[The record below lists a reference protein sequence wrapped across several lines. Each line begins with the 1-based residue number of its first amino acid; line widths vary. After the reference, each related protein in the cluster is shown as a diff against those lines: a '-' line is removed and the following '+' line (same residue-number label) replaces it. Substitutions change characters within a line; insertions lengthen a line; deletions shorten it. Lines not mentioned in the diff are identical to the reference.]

1 MSIKL
6 FITGGTIDKQYNPL
20 NGELVFVKTHLSEM
34 LEQAKNKADIELEVL
49 MLKDSL
55 DMNDNDRAI
64 ILEKCK
70 AAKEEKILITHGT
83 DTMVEIAQVLGKGI
97 SNKTI
102 VLTGSM
108 IPFSF
113 GQSDALFNLGV
124 AIGTIQFLPIG
135 VFIAMNGKIF
145 PWDNVRKN
153 KAVGIFENCK

>member
-6 FITGGTIDKQYNPL
+6 FITGGTIDKEYNSL
-20 NGELVFVKTHLSEM
+20 NGELVFVGTCLPEM
-34 LEQAKNKADIELEVL
+34 LKQARSKIDIKYEII

-55 DMNDNDRAI
+55 DMNNDDRKTV
-64 ILEKCK
+64 LEKCK
-70 AAKEEKILITHGT
+70 KAKENKIIITHGT
-83 DTMVEIAQVLGKGI
+83 DTMVETAKVLGKNI

-124 AIGTIQFLPIG
+124 AIGGAQSLPVG

-145 PWDNVRKN
+145 SWDNVRKN
-153 KAVGIFENCK
+153 KTVGIFENCK